1 MSMPLFQQLL
11 PIKFLDPQK
20 YSDAQ
25 SNQEF
30 DDSIS
35 RALNQDFPDLQ
46 KLQFNNKIY
55 YRNEVFQGT
64 TNKNSQDLETNT
76 SENNEHFQTSQQR
89 QDSNYT
95 INNYQTNFNLD
106 QQTNHFPLTD
116 KNKDLTF
123 SPSFENQCEKVDK
136 LYHNFRPVSPS
147 HCLKIGIKKQL
158 PQKQLSQEVF
168 DRNPQQQ
175 EPVNDQTI
183 DNKQKI
189 VESMLQFQCNDEGEM
204 DIGLVPTSQLQI
216 QELENFQSIQPQSQ
230 QKNLHGNQM
239 VLEIDTSQPFAN
251 PPCCRSSQNHSTNK
265 FSKNQQ
271 TPNIQELVPQNQVIQ
286 QDVPQNEEL
295 QKVTPEIKIQNLYF
309 NQNQMNNNIEGCM
322 QTQNKKTY
330 VDMNFSTQVK
340 TSMPIISVDQQRV
353 KENQMRLY
361 QLRQEQACSKQKR
374 TFYEVISSQISHN
387 FTQNEGVILTNL
399 KISEDQLHISSLQQQ
414 HDCKVLD
421 MLEVNQKKRDLKLQA
436 RTEHKEQSGRGRP
449 TKNPKIEIYEKQPF
463 AKDLKSV
470 IRKWRKLVQNEFTRK
485 VGLQANN
492 FHSIMIQQFGEV
504 EYQNFETLVFS
515 QGKYKSSSDKQ
526 PDGSAILGSSIKKQI
541 SEAEESQDIIS
552 LLISTYNLRRL
563 QKFFEKRIHREA
575 FKYFQKTLQQT
586 IDREFEKR
594 NELTEALGFII
605 RMSDLM
611 EGIAQ

>member
-11 PIKFLDPQK
+11 PIKFLNPQNH
-20 YSDAQ
+20 SDAQ

-35 RALNQDFPDLQ
+35 RALNQEFPDLQ

-55 YRNEVFQGT
+55 QQNEVFQGT
-64 TNKNSQDLETNT
+64 TWKSSQDLETNT
-76 SENNEHFQTSQQR
+76 SENNETTQQR
-89 QDSNYT
+89 QEFNYT
-95 INNYQTNFNLD
+95 MNNHETNPYLD
-106 QQTNHFPLTD
+106 QQTIHFSLR
-116 KNKDLTF
+116 KENKDLTF
-123 SPSFENQCEKVDK
+123 SPSFENQCEKVDNF
-136 LYHNFRPVSPS
+136 YHNFRSVSPS
-147 HCLKIGIKKQL
+147 HCLKIGIKHIL
-158 PQKQLSQEVF
+158 PQNQLSQEVF

-175 EPVNDQTI
+175 QSVNDQI
-183 DNKQKI
+183 IENKQKI
-189 VESMLQFQCNDEGEM
+189 VESMLKFQCNDEDEM
-204 DIGLVPTSQLQI
+204 DIGLVPTQQLQI

-230 QKNLHGNQM
+230 QKNIHGNQM
-239 VLEIDTSQPFAN
+239 VLENDTSQPFAN
-251 PPCCRSSQNHSTNK
+251 PPCCRSSQNHSTNN

-271 TPNIQELVPQNQVIQ
+271 NPNIQELVPQNQVIQ

-295 QKVTPEIKIQNLYF
+295 QKVTPQIKIQNLYF
-309 NQNQMNNNIEGCM
+309 NQNQMNNNIEVM
-322 QTQNKKTY
+322 QTQNKKNY
-330 VDMNFSTQVK
+330 VDINFSTQVM
-340 TSMPIISVDQQRV
+340 TSMRIFSMDQQRV

-374 TFYEVISSQISHN
+374 TFYEVISPKISHDLIL
-387 FTQNEGVILTNL
+387 NEGVILTNL

-414 HDCKVLD
+414 HDCNI
-421 MLEVNQKKRDLKLQA
+421 LEVNQKKRDLKLLA
-436 RTEHKEQSGRGRP
+436 KTEPKEQSGRGRP
-449 TKNPKIEIYEKQPF
+449 TKNPQIEIYEKQPL

-485 VGLQANN
+485 GGLQMNN

-526 PDGSAILGSSIKKQI
+526 PDGTAIFGSSIKKQI

-563 QKFFEKRIHREA
+563 QKFFEEKIHRDS
-575 FKYFQKTLQQT
+575 FKYFQKTLQQK
-586 IDREFEKR
+586 IDREFDKR
-594 NELTEALGFII
+594 NELTEALCFII

-611 EGIAQ
+611 EGKAQKI